1 MDKEHKG
8 LYLADIKRKYKD
20 KVYHTYLLRRS
31 YRQDH
36 KVKQQTIANLTI
48 LPHDTKEI
56 IKKSL
61 QGDIFVP
68 ARGGIEVTRSRSHG
82 HVEAVRKCC
91 KDLGLAELIYTY
103 PCRERDLVEAMIIAR
118 VLNPQTKL
126 ATARW
131 WHVTTLPELMGVE
144 DADEDE
150 LYGAMDWLL
159 ERQPDIEA
167 KLARRHLGKNSLV
180 GYDVSSS
187 YYEGSCCMLAAFG
200 HNRDK
205 KKGKRQIVY
214 GLMINSEGTPVSI
227 QVYCGNTSDTK
238 TVDDQID
245 KLKVKFNIE
254 HFVLAGDRGMLT
266 RGRINKLKEI
276 GGIDWVSALR
286 GSSVR
291 KLVEQGDL
299 QLSLFD
305 KRDLAEISSPH
316 YPGERLIVCKNP
328 YLARDRART
337 RGGLLAATEKKLD
350 EISRRV
356 ASGRLKDPARIG
368 QALGRVAGKYRMAKH
383 FKFTV
388 DVGKFSYGR
397 NQESIASEAALDGF
411 YVLRT
416 SVPEERW
423 PADKV
428 VSSYKSLSAAE
439 KAFRTLKGVDLKLR
453 PIHHRLEDR
462 VRSHIFLCM
471 LAYYVEW
478 HLRKAWASLL
488 FDDQFPGSHQGGS
501 PVLPALRS
509 KSALAK
515 AATKTLPDG
524 SPVHSFQ
531 TLLSELAMVVS
542 NDARVPS
549 IPEIPSFTLT
559 TRPNQ
564 TQEKAFK
571 LLGLGIGDRK
581 KK

>member
-31 YRQDH
+31 YRDCQ

-48 LPHDTKEI
+48 LPDDTREI

-91 KDLGLAELIYTY
+91 KDLGLAELISY

-131 WHVTTLPELMGVE
+131 WHNTTLPELLNVE

-159 ERQPDIEA
+159 AHQPLIEE
-167 KLARRHLGKNSLV
+167 KLARRHLGDGSLV

-187 YYEGSCCMLAAFG
+187 YYEGSHCLLAAFG

-214 GLMINSEGTPVSI
+214 GLMVNSQGTPVSI
-227 QVYCGNTSDTK
+227 QVYPGNTSDTK

-245 KLKVKFNIE
+245 KLKIQFKID

-266 RGRINKLKEI
+266 QGRIDRLKEI

-286 GSSVR
+286 GSSVK
-291 KLVEQGDL
+291 KLTEQGDL

-305 KRDLAEISSPH
+305 KMDLAEISSPH

-337 RGGLLAATEKKLD
+337 RNELLSATQKKLD
-350 EISRRV
+350 DFSRRV

-388 DVGKFSYGR
+388 DIGKFSYGR

-416 SVPEERW
+416 SVPKEKW

-428 VSSYKSLSAAE
+428 VYSYKSLSAAE
-439 KAFRTLKGVDLKLR
+439 KAFRTLKGVDLKIR

-462 VRSHIFLCM
+462 VRAHIFLCM

-488 FDDQFPGSHQGGS
+488 FDDQSPGSHQGGS

-531 TLLSELAMVVS
+531 TLLSELSTVVS
-542 NDARVPS
+542 NDAWVPS
-549 IPEIPSFTLT
+549 IPEIPSFRLT

-571 LLGLGIGDRK
+571 LLCLGIGDRK